1 MRFTRSRRGSGHAEV
16 QVCVR
21 ITCVDKDG
29 ERTQSI
35 RELTRG
41 HVSVSRI
48 SLHSGEELLPWSDAC
63 IWEKTPN
70 KGTARS
76 STTVSHL
83 HFPTNSE
90 ITREPGE
97 TAAAYSCI
105 WQHVSFSKQRNCFS
119 KTTISKRGGQMLR
132 QILFQ
137 INTTQYKQVCYECM
151 SVSLM
156 SVGVLQLNVINVWP
170 KWAFYSLY
178 FDSPQVNLL
187 TSTST

>member
-35 RELTRG
+35 RELKRG

-63 IWEKTPN
+63 ICEKTPN

-105 WQHVSFSKQRNCFS
+105 WQHVSFSKQRKREIPALVKQPLVNVEDRCWDKFCFKS
-119 KTTISKRGGQMLR
+119 IQH
-132 QILFQ
+132 
-137 INTTQYKQVCYECM
+137 NTNKCVM
-151 SVSLM
+151 NAWVSAWCL
-156 SVGVLQLNVINVWP
+156 
-170 KWAFYSLY
+170 
-178 FDSPQVNLL
+178 
-187 TSTST
+187 